1 MRCDIKA
8 LHATSKNDIP
18 AVKEPSVGLIQADS
32 KRPYG
37 VTLKPLKDERCRRH
51 GTSQWPTDICAHYDR
66 TVTSQTADTAAEAV
80 HLSLPYY
87 SSVAID
93 AETVGD
99 FDTHCC
105 HMGTAILCQTGLSRQ
120 SSFVIFD
127 IRAL

>member
-1 MRCDIKA
+1 MRMRCDIKA

-80 HLSLPYY
+80 HLTFLYLTTHRLQSMQKLWVTLTPT
-87 SSVAID
+87 VAIW
-93 AETVGD
+93 V
-99 FDTHCC
+99 
-105 HMGTAILCQTGLSRQ
+105 QLSCARPG
-120 SSFVIFD
+120 
-127 IRAL
+127 